1 MTVPGGWWQQEIGG
15 ATRQLPSSCG
25 EEEELRP
32 PGAEETR
39 RPANSAADRPL
50 WAGGSEGGREREEG
64 RGREGTW
71 LNLRKCI
78 KEGGYILK
86 RAEGENG

>member
-50 WAGGSEGGREREEG
+50 WAGGSEGGREREGGNVVKFEKVLERRRLYFKMC
-64 RGREGTW
+64 RGRKW
-71 LNLRKCI
+71 LNFRM
-78 KEGGYILK
+78 
-86 RAEGENG
+86 